1 MPPPLLTGV
10 REDAHG
16 GEEPAGGD
24 HQAKDARPD
33 PAVPALPVPPPEETL
48 VGVLGGP
55 ERSAGPLES
64 LPVVH
69 HRWPPSML
77 VRAARPLEA
86 CIRAVPGAMPSI
98 RPASTESNPRRS
110 VRTIAARCLGLSDP
124 TARTTSTRVSI
135 CEISSSRGPR
145 AMVRFSTRDAPLH
158 RSWPSG

>member
-10 REDAHG
+10 REDAHR

-55 ERSAGPLES
+55 ERSAGLLES
-64 LPVVH
+64 LLVVH

-86 CIRAVPGAMPSI
+86 CIRTVPGAIPSI
-98 RPASTESNPRRS
+98 RPDSSELNSRSS
-110 VRTIAARCLGLSDP
+110 VRTITARCLGLNKAS
-124 TARTTSTRVSI
+124 ARATSTRVSI
-135 CEISSSRGPR
+135 TEISSSRGLRP
-145 AMVRFSTRDAPLH
+145 
-158 RSWPSG
+158 